1 MKILFITSHITHP
14 SSPVFM
20 RNQTGFG
27 YMVFDIAKNMSKYN
41 DVDIF
46 IANTFS
52 SNLQILLN
60 SS

>member
-27 YMVFDIAKNMSKYN
+27 YMVFDIAKNMSK
-41 DVDIF
+41 
-46 IANTFS
+46 
-52 SNLQILLN
+52 
-60 SS
+60 